1 MDLVYEFLVNK
12 IKLNKDS
19 KIVIGVSTG
28 PDSMCLLN
36 ILLNLQEK
44 LKFKIIVAHVN
55 HKKRVESDE
64 EEQFLEDYCF
74 KKNLVFEKMILDNK
88 YKGNFEAYARKERYK
103 FFEELISKHQANI
116 LMTAHH
122 GDDLVETILMKLTR
136 GSNLKGYQGISL
148 ITKKNNYQIIR
159 PLLYVTKDDIN
170 KYLCDNNIPFFIDKT
185 NNCDD
190 YTRNRYRHHV
200 LNFFKSENGDVHLK
214 FLKFENRL
222 EEANNYIEKNT
233 LIAYNNCYRD
243 GSLNIN
249 LFLENDLFIR
259 RLIIEKIFSNLYED
273 LSFLTDKHVDLVINL
288 INESKR
294 NIEIDLPKGIRVIKE
309 YGLVKFKNTKSEI
322 RNYKIELKNGLILEN
337 GMQFIIYNGDSNGN
351 DTMHINSKDVS
362 LPLYVR
368 NRKPGDVIALK
379 GNGHKKVKD
388 IFIDCKI
395 EKDER
400 DSYPIVVDS
409 NNIVVWIPGLKKS
422 KYNKEKNEKYDI
434 ILKYD

>member
-64 EEQFLEDYCF
+64 EEQFLEDYCR

-88 YKGNFEAYARKERYK
+88 YKGNFEAYARKKRYM
-103 FFEELISKHQANI
+103 FFEELMHKYQANI

-200 LNFFKSENGDVHLK
+200 LNFFKSENRDVHLK

-259 RLIIEKIFSNLYED
+259 RLIIEKIFSNLSNYKETEV
-273 LSFLTDKHVDLVINL
+273 SKEL
-288 INESKR
+288 IELGLNEGIR
-294 NIEIDLPKGIRVIKE
+294 EIDMRDGDKQLSVPLE
-309 YGLVKFKNTKSEI
+309 YYFDFTSKCN
-322 RNYKIELKNGLILEN
+322 LKCL
-337 GMQFIIYNGDSNGN
+337 
-351 DTMHINSKDVS
+351 H
-362 LPLYVR
+362 
-368 NRKPGDVIALK
+368 
-379 GNGHKKVKD
+379 
-388 IFIDCKI
+388 C
-395 EKDER
+395 
-400 DSYPIVVDS
+400 
-409 NNIVVWIPGLKKS
+409 
-422 KYNKEKNEKYDI
+422 YNKDNISSITMPNNEIKRIIKDMYNCMVKPTSQIMGEKIPLGQSGDI
-434 ILKYD
+434 TNDK

>member
-103 FFEELISKHQANI
+103 FFEELMNKHQANI

-122 GDDLVETILMKLTR
+122 GDDLVETILMRLTR

-159 PLLYVTKDDIN
+159 PLL
-170 KYLCDNNIPFFIDKT
+170 
-185 NNCDD
+185 
-190 YTRNRYRHHV
+190 
-200 LNFFKSENGDVHLK
+200 
-214 FLKFENRL
+214 
-222 EEANNYIEKNT
+222 
-233 LIAYNNCYRD
+233 
-243 GSLNIN
+243 
-249 LFLENDLFIR
+249 
-259 RLIIEKIFSNLYED
+259 
-273 LSFLTDKHVDLVINL
+273 
-288 INESKR
+288 
-294 NIEIDLPKGIRVIKE
+294 
-309 YGLVKFKNTKSEI
+309 
-322 RNYKIELKNGLILEN
+322 
-337 GMQFIIYNGDSNGN
+337 
-351 DTMHINSKDVS
+351 
-362 LPLYVR
+362 
-368 NRKPGDVIALK
+368 
-379 GNGHKKVKD
+379 
-388 IFIDCKI
+388 
-395 EKDER
+395 
-400 DSYPIVVDS
+400 
-409 NNIVVWIPGLKKS
+409 
-422 KYNKEKNEKYDI
+422 
-434 ILKYD
+434 